1 MNNDIGEGYDMPSDL
16 KHDSN
21 PLWGLSILHFVFLV
35 IGVCAVGIWT
45 KLIYV
50 VGLNYTSN
58 IFVAG
63 LIIIIAVV
71 GCLVLFELDIL
82 LYNGFKYVT
91 RPYRYSSQETE
102 CKNFSGIYGIESNFV
117 YSRYGDICSILKL
130 DAINSNRVDPDK
142 VDIVE
147 AMDKTFLNALPCEI
161 QIVGY
166 STDYNLD
173 TYYKYMLKYAQR
185 LPSRTKTLLLAHLD
199 FYREYCDELELNEK
213 NIYMIIKVSSGTA
226 RPNDE
231 LDLRTK
237 IILSNLISCG
247 VAGTRLTETDLANMI
262 IMLTTGIG
270 KEGIDYLNLYT
281 DVE

>member
-1 MNNDIGEGYDMPSDL
+1 MPSDL
-16 KHDSN
+16 KHSSN
-21 PLWGLSILHFVFLV
+21 PLWGMSVLHFVFLV
-35 IGVCAVGIWT
+35 IGIGVLAAWI
-45 KLIYV
+45 KLIYLI
-50 VGLNYTSN
+50 GLDYTSN

-71 GCLVLFELDIL
+71 GCLVFFELDIW
-82 LYNGFKYVT
+82 LYNGFRYVT

-102 CKNFSGIYGIESNFV
+102 CKNFSGVYGIESDYV
-117 YSRYGDICSILKL
+117 YSRYGDLCSILKL
-130 DAINSNRVDPDK
+130 DAINSNRIDPEK

-147 AMDKTFLNALPCEI
+147 SMDKTFLNALPCRI

-166 STDYNLD
+166 STDYSLD
-173 TYYKYMLKYAQR
+173 AYYKYMLKYAQR
-185 LPSRTKTLLLAHLD
+185 LPSKTKTLLLAHLD
-199 FYREYCDELELNEK
+199 FYRKYCDELNLNEK

-231 LDLRTK
+231 LNLRTN
-237 IILSNLISCG
+237 IIQSNLISCG

-262 IMLTTGIG
+262 ITLTTGIG
-270 KEGIDYLNLYT
+270 KEGIDYLNLYS